1 MVKCRFSKSA
11 GFTLIELMVTT
22 GIMVVISTAVLVNNS
37 AFGGTVN
44 LRNLAYDVALT
55 IRQAQ
60 VYGVSVKRFG
70 SSFGY
75 GYGVHFATSD
85 SGEFILF
92 ADINDDGVYTTGE
105 IVTPPSPYAFARGYT
120 ITDVRAGSAGGMC
133 TGTSVATLDIVFKR
147 PEPDARIRANG
158 NTTLLGQ
165 GCVVLLSPRGDRI
178 AVLVESTGQISVTAA
193 PAP

>member
-1 MVKCRFSKSA
+1 MVNGRSDKCA

-22 GIMVVISTAVLVNNS
+22 GIMVIISTAVLVNNS

-70 SSFGY
+70 ASFDA
-75 GYGVHFATSD
+75 GYGVHFSASD

-92 ADINDDGVYTTGE
+92 ADVNDDGVYTTGE
-105 IVTPPSPYAFARGYT
+105 IVTPPSPYTFARGYT
-120 ITDVRAGSAGGMC
+120 ITDIRAGSSGVSCAGA
-133 TGTSVATLDIVFKR
+133 SVGSLDIVFKR
-147 PEPDARIRANG
+147 PEPDARIRADG
-158 NTTLLGQ
+158 NTTLLDQ

-178 AVLVESTGQISVTAA
+178 AVLMEATGQISVTTA
-193 PAP
+193 P